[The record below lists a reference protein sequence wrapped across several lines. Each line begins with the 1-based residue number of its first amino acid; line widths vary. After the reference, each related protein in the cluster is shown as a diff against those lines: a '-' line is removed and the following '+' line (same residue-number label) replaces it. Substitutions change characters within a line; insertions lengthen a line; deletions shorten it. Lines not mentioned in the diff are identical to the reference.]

1 MLSNDLALDE
11 VEINLDDSDEMDRRE
26 EVENDDKLNQV
37 DHDLNTFDDF
47 ANSLDLAINKNENM
61 ATIKK
66 Q

>member
-1 MLSNDLALDE
+1 MLSTDLALE
-11 VEINLDDSDEMDRRE
+11 VEINLDDSDEIDQRE
-26 EVENDDKLNQV
+26 GEENGDKLNQV
-37 DHDLNTFDDF
+37 DHELNTFDDF